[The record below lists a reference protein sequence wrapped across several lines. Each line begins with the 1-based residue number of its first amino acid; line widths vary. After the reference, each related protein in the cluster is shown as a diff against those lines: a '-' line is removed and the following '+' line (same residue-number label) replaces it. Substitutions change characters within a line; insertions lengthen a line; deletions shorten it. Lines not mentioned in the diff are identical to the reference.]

1 MVASIW
7 WFFTVIIISS
17 YIANLAAFLTIDR
30 FESPISSVEDLASQ
44 TSIKYGSVGSG
55 STTAFLR
62 VKIYFYFLIKLGN
75 ICSCSKD
82 TNMEP
87 YNRMWEFMESENRS
101 STPQNPGPFTKN
113 VMEGVKRVQ
122 DSNGLYAFFMES
134 STIEYFIERKC
145 DLTQIGGM
153 LEIRFHFQDR
163 LTAQF

>member
-62 VKIYFYFLIKLGN
+62 VKVYFYFLIKLGH
-75 ICSCSKD
+75 ICFCSKD

-87 YNRMWEFMESENRS
+87 YNRMW
-101 STPQNPGPFTKN
+101 Q
-113 VMEGVKRVQ
+113 
-122 DSNGLYAFFMES
+122 FMES
-134 STIEYFIERKC
+134 SMQSQEHLLNQSITMMMVWSIKPLWC
-145 DLTQIGGM
+145 HLNW
-153 LEIRFHFQDR
+153 
-163 LTAQF
+163 